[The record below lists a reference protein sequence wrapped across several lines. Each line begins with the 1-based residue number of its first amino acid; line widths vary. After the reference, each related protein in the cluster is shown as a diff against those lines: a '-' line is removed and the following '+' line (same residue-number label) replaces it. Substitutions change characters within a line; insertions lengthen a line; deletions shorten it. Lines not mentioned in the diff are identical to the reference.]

1 MSSIISPYLVI
12 YLLWVFGAFRQLP
25 ENNPSSPNH
34 EQGYKILIVILPI
47 IREILHSIS
56 TDIDLTIKGNLDV
69 FLLREYVVTVM
80 ILPLNLFLCI
90 NLLQK
95 LSVLA
100 VTIFK

>member
-1 MSSIISPYLVI
+1 MSSIISPYLII
-12 YLLWVFGAFRQLP
+12 YLLWVFGAFGQLP
-25 ENNPSSPNH
+25 ENSPSSSNH

-47 IREILHSIS
+47 IGGILQSIS
-56 TDIDLTIKGNLDV
+56 RDIVLTIKVILMF

-80 ILPLNLFLCI
+80 ILPLNLFICI
-90 NLLQK
+90 NLLQE